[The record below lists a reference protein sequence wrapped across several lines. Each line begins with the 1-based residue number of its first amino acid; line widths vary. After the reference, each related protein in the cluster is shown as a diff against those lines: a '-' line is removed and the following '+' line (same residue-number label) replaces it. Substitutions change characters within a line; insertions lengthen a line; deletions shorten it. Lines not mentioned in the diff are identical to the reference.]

1 MTVDIINTKD
11 QCDVHALYIH
21 SLRQCETLNL
31 EDQEKTDTFSKTH
44 FKVVSSDFLFCVECL
59 YSKNKRMLE
68 NTLKMPQSSI
78 LLVVSNY
85 EKRKS

>member
-1 MTVDIINTKD
+1 MRMDISIKTNV
-11 QCDVHALYIH
+11 QYDVHTPYIH
-21 SLRQCETLNL
+21 SLRPCETLNL
-31 EDQEKTDTFSKTH
+31 DKTDTFSKTH